1 MRLFHIGLLLIV
13 TGFAVAFIATL
24 LLVITPL
31 LQQPPQNTTVASGV
45 SCIIIFFIPICF
57 GFGPQE
63 SIWLLTIAALAL
75 AAVVMVVGYMIHRW
89 SVRIAKELEG
99 V

>member
-24 LLVITPL
+24 LLVIMPL
-31 LQQPPQNTTVASGV
+31 LQQPPQNTTSGV

-75 AAVVMVVGYMIHRW
+75 AVVVMAVGYMVHRW
-89 SVRIAKELEG
+89 SVRVAKELKG